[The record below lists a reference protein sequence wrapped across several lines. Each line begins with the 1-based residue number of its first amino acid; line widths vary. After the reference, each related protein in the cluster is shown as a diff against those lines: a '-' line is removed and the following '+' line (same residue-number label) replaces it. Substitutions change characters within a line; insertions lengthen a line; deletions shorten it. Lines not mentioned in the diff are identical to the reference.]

1 MTRTN
6 RECITFLFAQVADT
20 NSIQER
26 ICTLSAGAGST
37 VIVYV
42 PATDETRV

>member
-1 MTRTN
+1 
-6 RECITFLFAQVADT
+6 
-20 NSIQER
+20 
-26 ICTLSAGAGST
+26 